1 MSLLL
6 AALELVA
13 EVDLCAVHAMRLAST
28 CKALRVSVGGAVESR
43 PELLS
48 KRVAVPLAAELR
60 AYFLRAHGLETVLT
74 ARAFPV
80 CKVFSWVEGVF
91 AHELLVEC
99 VDGPAPTLARIE
111 FHTDDAPRRGVV
123 ELDLRVVAGEGAF
136 HPSLTVKPT
145 MILLRPE
152 TATAGVVVS
161 TTAKKSL
168 PRYDAGPFA
177 LLVASDL
184 LL

>member
-1 MSLLL
+1 MALFP
-6 AALELVA
+6 ALELVA

-28 CKALRVSVGGAVESR
+28 CKALRASVGAAVESR
-43 PELLS
+43 PEMLS

-80 CKVFSWVEGVF
+80 CKVFSWVEVL
-91 AHELLVEC
+91 AHELLVGC
-99 VDGPAPTLARIE
+99 ADGPAPTLARIE
-111 FHTDDAPRRGVV
+111 FHTGGVV

-145 MILLRPE
+145 VILLRPE
-152 TATAGVVVS
+152 TATAGAVAS
-161 TTAKKSL
+161 TTAKKSP
-168 PRYDAGPFA
+168 PRYGSDGPFA
-177 LLVASDL
+177 MLVASGL
-184 LL
+184 L